1 MEESRKGSPAP
12 GQDDG
17 PPPIESMYRGIRRI
31 ESSPVPAG
39 GVMKADVVVIGCGG
53 SGIPAAVAAFENG
66 AKKVIVIEKRNR
78 AGGNSVMAR
87 GIFACETSVLRQA
100 MVKSDRDEI
109 FTNAMRWHHYSRV
122 NGRILRAWINQSGDT
137 VEWLRA
143 RGVEFEVGTTQRMTY
158 DIDPTWHCIKEG
170 TMAIAM
176 GKLFDDALNFGAKV
190 FLETQVTEILM
201 TNGAVSGVRAEKD
214 GTAFTVEA
222 PSVVIS
228 SGGFLANTEMVQKY
242 CRYYDPKVF
251 GGFQAPNM
259 GEGVALA
266 QQAGAALENEVTI
279 IREACAASDR
289 APRVLC
295 EFTREPYLLWV
306 NKKGRRF
313 VEETAGSQLQMCTNA
328 LMTQPELKA
337 YAVFDEDTM
346 ELMSAQGFELCK
358 GDHMRGCP
366 IPDLREQFLR
376 AQEKA
381 PFAAKRAETAEELA
395 LWIGCSAQ
403 ALEEEL
409 DRYNGFCAQGYDED
423 FNKARRYL
431 RPCRRGP
438 FYAIE
443 HMALAV
449 DTVGPVRVDE
459 RMRVLN
465 SDYDPVPGLFAAGS
479 TTAGWQSND
488 YCGPFLF
495 GGALSYAINSG
506 RIAGRS
512 AARNA
517 GEEET

>member
-1 MEESRKGSPAP
+1 MDEIEQAVPP
-12 GQDDG
+12 VDG
-17 PPPIESMYRGIRRI
+17 PPPIEHMYRGIQKI
-31 ESSPVPAG
+31 ESATAPDNG
-39 GVMKADVVVIGCGG
+39 TLEADVVVIGCGG
-53 SGIPAAVAAFENG
+53 SGIPAAVSAYENG
-66 AKKVIVIEKRNR
+66 AKKVVVIEKRGR

-100 MVKSDRDEI
+100 MIKSDRDEI

-137 VEWLRA
+137 VEWLRR

-158 DIDPTWHCIKEG
+158 DIDPNWHCVKNG

-176 GKLFDDALNFGAKV
+176 GKLFDEVIENGASI
-190 FLETQVTEILM
+190 FLETQVTEILK
-201 TNGAVSGVRAEKD
+201 TEEKVYGVRAEKD
-214 GTAFTVEA
+214 GKSFLINA
-222 PSVVIS
+222 PRVIIA
-228 SGGFLANTEMVQKY
+228 SGGFLANTEMVKQY
-242 CRYYDPKVF
+242 CHYYDPDCF

-259 GEGVALA
+259 GEGVGLA
-266 QQAGAALENEVTI
+266 EHAGGALEKEVMI
-279 IREACAASDR
+279 IREACAASDK
-289 APRVLC
+289 APRLLC

-328 LMTQPELKA
+328 LMTQPGMKA
-337 YAVFDEDTM
+337 YALFDQGALHRMMD
-346 ELMSAQGFELCK
+346 LGFELCK

-366 IPDLREQFLR
+366 IPSLKEQLEA
-376 AQEKA
+376 AQKKA
-381 PFAAKRAETAEELA
+381 PFAVKIADTVEELA
-395 LWIGCSAQ
+395 QWIGCGTE
-403 ALEEEL
+403 ALQDEL
-409 DRYNGFCAQGYDED
+409 NRYNSYCEQGYDAD

-431 RPCRRGP
+431 VPCRTGP

-449 DTVGPVRVDE
+449 DTAGPIRVDE
-459 RMRVLN
+459 HMRVLG
-465 SDYDPVPGLFAAGS
+465 SDYEPVKGLYAAGS

-495 GGALSYAINSG
+495 GGALSYAMNSG

-512 AARNA
+512 AAE
-517 GEEET
+517 GV